1 MRLAA
6 KSSSQAATFRR
17 KEKMNDEGAKGTQED
32 LYRHGLLSLGV
43 LDC

>member
-17 KEKMNDEGAKGTQED
+17 KEKLNHEGPTGTKNIWTAAVC
-32 LYRHGLLSLGV
+32 SLGV
-43 LDC
+43 FDC

>member
-17 KEKMNDEGAKGTQED
+17 KEKTNHEGPKGTED
-32 LYRHGLLSLGV
+32 DLDRHGLLSLGV